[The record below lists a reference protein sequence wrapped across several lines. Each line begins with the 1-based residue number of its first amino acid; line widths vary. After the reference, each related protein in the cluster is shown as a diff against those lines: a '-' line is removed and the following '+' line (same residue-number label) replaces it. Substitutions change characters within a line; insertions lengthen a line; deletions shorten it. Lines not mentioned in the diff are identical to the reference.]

1 MLWSDYKVLRAAIRV
16 GTGQCLAIN
25 SARIVQNSVCCGVG
39 VFSRNVMEQMLDE
52 SENDEP
58 DLQLSSLLSIIR
70 DVIAIWIIIFR
81 NRMMNGPQ
89 IASEHQNASMKS
101 I

>member
-1 MLWSDYKVLRAAIRV
+1 
-16 GTGQCLAIN
+16 
-25 SARIVQNSVCCGVG
+25 
-39 VFSRNVMEQMLDE
+39 MEQMLDE
-52 SENDEP
+52 SQNDEP

-81 NRMMNGPQ
+81 NRMMDGRQ

>member
-1 MLWSDYKVLRAAIRV
+1 
-16 GTGQCLAIN
+16 
-25 SARIVQNSVCCGVG
+25 
-39 VFSRNVMEQMLDE
+39 MEQMLDG
-52 SENDEP
+52 SENDEL
-58 DLQLSSLLSIIR
+58 DLQLSSLLSIIL